1 MALAVHAR
9 RISESKLHGA
19 EKREEYAAGVHV
31 FETLSRSEGGSAA
44 GEDDVFGK
52 RRTVF
57 DAHAQVFADGVT
69 DRRLE
74 KKEFERL
81 GAFEAEK
88 IDRKSTRLNSSHLV
102 ISYAVF

>member
-19 EKREEYAAGVHV
+19 EKREEYAAGVNV

-52 RRTVF
+52 RRAGL
-57 DAHAQVFADGVT
+57 DADAQVFADSMT
-69 DRRLE
+69 DRALE

-88 IDRKSTRLNSSHLV
+88 IEVREAIK
-102 ISYAVF
+102 ISCDMEHDASMC